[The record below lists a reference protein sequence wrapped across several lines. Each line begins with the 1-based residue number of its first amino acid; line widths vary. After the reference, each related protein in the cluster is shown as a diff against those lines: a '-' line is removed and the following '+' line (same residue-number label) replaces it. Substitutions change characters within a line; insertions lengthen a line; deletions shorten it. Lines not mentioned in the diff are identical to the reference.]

1 MRCAG
6 ITSVIAVEWYLPQ
19 AYVEKTETSAA
30 GYSDIP
36 LSDQPARGAAKTAT
50 AAEAG
55 NASAEAAA
63 VAAAAAAEPDTTGL
77 VVCLLLFFVHYYNFA
92 VQETIT
98 TPFVLAAY
106 NWDQVTVNLL
116 FVGVGVCSLAASL
129 AIKYLSRCCSDHALI
144 VVSVLMG
151 MVGSFLLVDS
161 L

>member
-1 MRCAG
+1 MALG
-6 ITSVIAVEWYLPQ
+6 TATK
-19 AYVEKTETSAA
+19 A
-30 GYSDIP
+30 
-36 LSDQPARGAAKTAT
+36 AT

-63 VAAAAAAEPDTTGL
+63 AVAAEPNTVGL